1 MAEAENSNVVDMD
14 SHRAYLEAQRVPL
27 SIPVQGFGS
36 GNGGSGME
44 PTVPMKD
51 YVDSRDDA
59 VEARIA
65 AKLDKLPT
73 KATVWGAV
81 ASGVGTLL
89 ALLAFAGDRF
99 DGGVALSPSI
109 SKMKD
114 EQQERDR
121 QQDAKLVGIDK
132 KLDVLI
138 EQSKVK

>member
-1 MAEAENSNVVDMD
+1 
-14 SHRAYLEAQRVPL
+14 
-27 SIPVQGFGS
+27 
-36 GNGGSGME
+36 
-44 PTVPMKD
+44 MKD